1 MKEDLSLLGGVFS
14 LFLRMLSD
22 APQCVLS
29 AFSQGRV
36 FILPHMLKPEIAFL
50 LTFLV
55 ITHEMSGNAIISLD
69 EVAILYGKCSEYCQ
83 NGKCPFC
90 YN

>member
-14 LFLRMLSD
+14 HFGRMLSD

-29 AFSQGRV
+29 AFSRGKV
-36 FILPHMLKPEIAFL
+36 FILPHMLNAEIAFL

-55 ITHEMSGNAIISLD
+55 ITHEMFGNAIISLD
-69 EVAILYGKCSEYCQ
+69 EVAIIYGKCSEYCH
-83 NGKCPFC
+83 NGKTPVLL
-90 YN
+90 

>member
-29 AFSQGRV
+29 ALSRGCV
-36 FILPHMLKPEIAFL
+36 FILPHMLKSEIAFL

-55 ITHEMSGNAIISLD
+55 ITPQMVGNAIITLD
-69 EVAILYGKCSEYCQ
+69 EMAILYGKCSDCCQ
-83 NGKCPFC
+83 NGKMPILL
-90 YN
+90 